1 MLVLGRSLA
10 EFMRSLGVYIGTFI
24 YSRVSASGQATS
36 CHDQTWQH
44 RKYYEEHDEEGEQ
57 LRSRGRTGYGSCPA
71 PGRPYVT
78 WQFRFRLLQRRHGV
92 ELPDGWKLEVARRI
106 VVAWSTTEPKDMPEE
121 ILDRAEALF
130 RELTS
135 RFEDLKP

>member
-1 MLVLGRSLA
+1 MDVLLPMVEAQGTKWSTA
-10 EFMRSLGVYIGTFI
+10 IVMR
-24 YSRVSASGQATS
+24 
-36 CHDQTWQH
+36 DN
-44 RKYYEEHDEEGEQ
+44 
-57 LRSRGRTGYGSCPA
+57 
-71 PGRPYVT
+71 
-78 WQFRFRLLQRRHGV
+78 
-92 ELPDGWKLEVARRI
+92 ARRI

>member
-1 MLVLGRSLA
+1 MKEKCETEDIIGEATILPVLKEVVGKGSLVDQ
-10 EFMRSLGVYIGTFI
+10 IK
-24 YSRVSASGQATS
+24 SAAM
-36 CHDQTWQH
+36 
-44 RKYYEEHDEEGEQ
+44 
-57 LRSRGRTGYGSCPA
+57 
-71 PGRPYVT
+71 
-78 WQFRFRLLQRRHGV
+78 RHGV

-121 ILDRAEALF
+121 ILNRAEALF